1 MVRVMLSLVSI
12 CLGFDEI
19 EGSTMVTFLHESRR
33 TIRQIMV
40 EGKRNKHRSSTID
53 HAKQSILSFLFNLRV
68 FVSQTPTNAT
78 INVHNNKTSVIV
90 NIVHELLVQC
100 YMHEWANG
108 LTVFFYF
115 FVFQQLNASVTF
127 SEKDDRIT
135 TNSEDSDLED
145 QIYND
150 FLTRPIETSD
160 SDDEDFVYELNGDDV
175 SDTDSQSSV
184 ATEDLTDDDATD
196 DEATNEV
203 SQYKMDKVISRM

>member
-1 MVRVMLSLVSI
+1 M
-12 CLGFDEI
+12 
-19 EGSTMVTFLHESRR
+19 
-33 TIRQIMV
+33 
-40 EGKRNKHRSSTID
+40 
-53 HAKQSILSFLFNLRV
+53 
-68 FVSQTPTNAT
+68 
-78 INVHNNKTSVIV
+78 
-90 NIVHELLVQC
+90 
-100 YMHEWANG
+100 
-108 LTVFFYF
+108 
-115 FVFQQLNASVTF
+115 TF

-203 SQYKMDKVISRM
+203 SQCKMVKLFQECK